1 MSVHATRKPR
11 RITSRRDRRV
21 RNSPV
26 QRFPYSDDL
35 RSRVADAIAQ
45 GGAYRAIADRFGL
58 APSTVI
64 KWAKRLR
71 ETGSIAPAKF
81 GGHLKC
87 RLDAHRDFVLD
98 RIETVPHL
106 TLHGLKD
113 LLAERGVTV
122 SHDTVWRFLRREGLS
137 FKKNAAGD

>member
-1 MSVHATRKPR
+1 MAK
-11 RITSRRDRRV
+11 
-21 RNSPV
+21 
-26 QRFPYSDDL
+26 PYSNDL

-45 GGAYRAIADRFGL
+45 GETCRTIADRFDL

-81 GGHLKC
+81 GGHLSC
-87 RLDAHRDFVLD
+87 RLNAHRDFVHD
-98 RIETVPHL
+98 QIEAIPHL

-113 LLAERGVTV
+113 LLAERGVMV
-122 SHDTVWRFLRREGLS
+122 SHDTVWRFMRREGLS
-137 FKKNAAGD
+137 FKKNAVSG

>member
-1 MSVHATRKPR
+1 MAK
-11 RITSRRDRRV
+11 
-21 RNSPV
+21 
-26 QRFPYSDDL
+26 PYSDDL
-35 RSRVADAIAQ
+35 RARVADAIAK
-45 GGAYRAIADRFGL
+45 GDSCRAISDRFSL

-71 ETGSIAPAKF
+71 ETGSVAPAKF

-87 RLDAHRDFVLD
+87 RLDAHRDFICEQV
-98 RIETVPHL
+98 EAVPHL

-113 LLAERGVTV
+113 LLAKRGVMV